1 MIQSKQ
7 TYTQK
12 NHRKIIFIV
21 SDNSDHVM
29 LKKIITTYLCEI
41 LLFAYDK
48 KVTRDQEILAL
59 PENLSSSP
67 VFSGVGFTQ
76 ICFCV
81 VFYRSLS
88 VIWLTTSDYHIG
100 IF

>member
-88 VIWLTTSDYHIG
+88 VL
-100 IF
+100 